1 MSWSIFWP
9 LGEGCG
15 FLLLPSLYLW
25 GGGIIGISSDVL
37 GPGISMM
44 SGNSF
49 CHKLNESLDSV
60 SLKLNL
66 KKI

>member
-1 MSWSIFWP
+1 MPWSIVWA

-15 FLLLPSLYLW
+15 FLLLPSLYLL
-25 GGGIIGISSDVL
+25 GGGIVGISSDVL

-49 CHKLNESLDSV
+49 CRKPNKSLDSV
-60 SLKLNL
+60 SLKLNF
-66 KKI
+66 KKS